1 MKHPDDQPD
10 WQEQINAMLD
20 GELTG
25 QQLEQLKTAAK
36 SDAELAAAII
46 SAYQLQQAL
55 GAIPQERAPAS
66 LRSKLADIPR
76 LKQQSSKQPWFRTAW
91 LQPRWAMA
99 LAAVPLVLIAVSQ
112 MRPAEPSPEE
122 IARAQQ
128 ELFIALTYLG
138 KVGRKTRMEIGTT
151 VNQEVREPVNENMI
165 QTIQLEMELNKE
177 RKA

>member
-25 QQLEQLKTAAK
+25 QQLEQLKAAAK

-55 GAIPQERAPAS
+55 GAIPQERAPLS
-66 LRSKLADIPR
+66 LRRKLADIPR
-76 LKQQSSKQPWFRTAW
+76 LKQQSPRQPWFRPAW

-99 LAAVPLVLIAVSQ
+99 LAAVPLVLIVVSQ

-128 ELFIALTYLG
+128 ELVIALTYLG

-151 VNQEVREPVNENMI
+151 VNHEVRDPVNQNMI
-165 QTIQLEMELNKE
+165 QTIQHELELNKE